1 MKNIVKYLG
10 AGLLFLAVSCG
21 TTTMITSSWRKPAAT
36 ANSYDNIFI
45 AAISNNIPVKQRVE
59 AGLQQIL
66 QDKGLKVSKSSDVF
80 PPDFSNQTGQKH
92 ELVLS
97 AIQKTGADGI
107 LTITLL
113 KEDTETHYVPG
124 SGGWNPGLR
133 YGYYNTFWGYYNNWY
148 PNVYSPG
155 YYDETKVYYLE
166 TNLYNAKTEQLIW
179 AAQSK
184 TYDPT
189 NIESFLKGYVKSIYE
204 QMEKDGLIRP
214 GKMGNVSASR

>member
-45 AAISNNIPVKQRVE
+45 AAISKNIPVKQQVE
-59 AGLQQIL
+59 TGLQQIL
-66 QDKGLKVSKSSDVF
+66 QEKGLRVEKSSDVF

-92 ELVLS
+92 ELVLGT
-97 AIQKTGADGI
+97 IRRTGADGI
-107 LTITLL
+107 LTIALL
-113 KEDTETHYVPG
+113 KEETETHYIQR
-124 SGGWNPGLR
+124 GGWNPGLR
-133 YGYYNTFWGYYNNWY
+133 YGYYNTFWDYYNNWY
-148 PNVYSPG
+148 PSMYAPG
-155 YYDETKVYYLE
+155 YYDESKVYYLE
-166 TNLYNAKTEQLIW
+166 TNLYDAKTEKLIW

-184 TYDPT
+184 TYDPSS
-189 NIESFLKGYVKSIYE
+189 IDSFLKGYVKSIYE
-204 QMEKDGLIRP
+204 QMEKDGLIKP